1 MNLKKLRKLGSFR
14 LIIYW
19 LFKSMRRSVPVPLAR
34 LLAIGNDS
42 PLSSAIKLKTYDGSG
57 QAVHPS
63 VVSFQNQC
71 YMACTPYPYSRDSY
85 ENPSVYVW
93 EAEKGWTPLPGL
105 FPLVKPRYI
114 GVEHYSDP
122 CLFRKNGGLH
132 LVFRKCEGLDR
143 SPVDQL
149 YVAST
154 FDGIRWTE
162 PALLIEAKSNSM
174 LSPAVACETGSLFCV
189 DYSAGECDS
198 RLICYPLTENASK
211 WTRGGGGASAKFT
224 VCRKIIS
231 SGILTCR
238 AIGKACGDCSC
249 FVGKSPIARL
259 ANCLCSAMMKRKTH
273 GAMSAIC
280 L

>member
-211 WTRGGGGASAKFT
+211 WTLGGGARVQNSLFA
-224 VCRKIIS
+224 
-231 SGILTCR
+231 G
-238 AIGKACGDCSC
+238 
-249 FVGKSPIARL
+249 RL
-259 ANCLCSAMMKRKTH
+259 FHLAY
-273 GAMSAIC
+273 
-280 L
+280 